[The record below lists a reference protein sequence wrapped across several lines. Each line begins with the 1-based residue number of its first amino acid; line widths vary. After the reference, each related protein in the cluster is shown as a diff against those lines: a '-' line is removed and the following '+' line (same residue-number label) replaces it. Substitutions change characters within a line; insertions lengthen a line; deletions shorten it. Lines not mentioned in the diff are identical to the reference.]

1 MPSKE
6 ICNLVINNKSKK
18 LNIGS
23 ESFDLDK
30 VSAEDLAIHKKKIVE
45 ESIIHLIN

>member
-6 ICNLVINNKSKK
+6 ICNLVFNNKSKK

-23 ESFDLDK
+23 NSYDLLQI
-30 VSAEDLAIHKKKIVE
+30 SAENLAIHKKKIVE
-45 ESIIHLIN
+45 EAIIHLIN